1 MKQTEWT
8 IERAGKISELAGVLA
23 SNASLLEQSLDWD
36 ERLNRLEDMIGE
48 AKEFCERLGDDL
60 LGQEHQGHAELLR
73 TLNNTRASLYLLQ
86 RGIGNAPSPFIQ

>member
-1 MKQTEWT
+1 
-8 IERAGKISELAGVLA
+8 
-23 SNASLLEQSLDWD
+23 
-36 ERLNRLEDMIGE
+36 
-48 AKEFCERLGDDL
+48 GDDL